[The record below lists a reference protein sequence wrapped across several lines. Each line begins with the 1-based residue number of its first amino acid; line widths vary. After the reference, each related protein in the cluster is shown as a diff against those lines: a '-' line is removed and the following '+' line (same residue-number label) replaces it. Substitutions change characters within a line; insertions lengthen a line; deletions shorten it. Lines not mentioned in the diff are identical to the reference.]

1 MTIEQKLFVLAAALL
16 ITLPASATETVKPA
30 VTPPGEP
37 AYSGRASAVGGSASI
52 VKFALP
58 LVMEYGAQRRI
69 DADIKR
75 SLTAAEPRIK
85 KALDKSGDKG
95 VLVTARH
102 EKLASGGHGVRG
114 ETTRLVG
121 EVAVSNTG
129 AHPILAKM
137 KTASLT
143 PTVSAAPNS
152 TVQTTP
158 GYVPAPEFNRM
169 YWAERGPGGKITFRP
184 VNIDKLRKVEIFVLT
199 NQQMATAVQQLNS
212 AEDLTSRVR
221 LASLSL
227 ADEKARVEATT
238 LLKER
243 EQAFKDA
250 EEVDRWLAEEMGR
263 ASRANKD
270 ANTAGTVSAVAGAA
284 ATAYSAAGGGAA
296 KSTGTSHKVPSDT
309 TNYSVRNNIL
319 INSSTINLRTEDF
332 LKRQDPQVPPSQKNG
347 PEIRRY

>member
-1 MTIEQKLFVLAAALL
+1 MRIEKVFVFAAALV
-16 ITLPASATETVKPA
+16 TLPAFATETVKPA

-52 VKFALP
+52 IKFALP

-85 KALDKSGDKG
+85 EALDKSDDKG

-102 EKLASGGHGVRG
+102 EKLSSGGHGVRG

-129 AHPILAKM
+129 AHPILAKL

-143 PTVSAAPNS
+143 PTLTAAPNS

-158 GYVPAPEFNRM
+158 GYVPDPDFNRM
-169 YWAERGPGGKITFRP
+169 YWAERGAGGKITFRP
-184 VNIDKLRKVEIFVLT
+184 VNIEKLKQVEIFVLT
-199 NQQMATAVQQLNS
+199 SQQMKTAVQQLNS

-221 LASLSL
+221 LASLNL
-227 ADEKARVEATT
+227 AEEKARAEATT

-263 ASRANKD
+263 ASRANSD
-270 ANTAGTVSAVAGAA
+270 ANKAGMVAAGAGAA
-284 ATAYSAAGGGAA
+284 ATAYGAASGGAA
-296 KSTGTSHKVPSDT
+296 KGTGTSQKVSSDT

-319 INSSTINLRTEDF
+319 INSSTINLRAEDF
-332 LKRQDPQVPPSQKNG
+332 LKRQGQAPPSQTTG
-347 PEIRRY
+347 PEIQRY

>member
-1 MTIEQKLFVLAAALL
+1 MRIEHKLFVVAAALL
-16 ITLPASATETVKPA
+16 VTLPAFATETVKPA

-52 VKFALP
+52 IKFALP

-75 SLTAAEPRIK
+75 SLTAAEPRINE
-85 KALDKSGDKG
+85 ALDKSGDKG

-102 EKLASGGHGVRG
+102 EKLPSGGHGVRG

-129 AHPILAKM
+129 AHPILAKL
-137 KTASLT
+137 KTASLR
-143 PTVSAAPNS
+143 PTVSAAPTS

-158 GYVPAPEFNRM
+158 GYVPDPEFNRM
-169 YWAERGPGGKITFRP
+169 YWAERGAGGKITFRQ

-199 NQQMATAVQQLNS
+199 NQQMSTAVQQLNS

-227 ADEKARVEATT
+227 AEKKARYEAMT

-250 EEVDRWLAEEMGR
+250 DEVDRWLSEELGR
-263 ASRANKD
+263 AARANKD
-270 ANTAGTVSAVAGAA
+270 ANSAGTVSAVAGAA
-284 ATAYSAAGGGAA
+284 ATAYSAAGGGAT
-296 KSTGTSHKVPSDT
+296 KGTGTSQKVPSDT
-309 TNYSVRNNIL
+309 TNSSVRNDIL
-319 INSSTINLRTEDF
+319 INSSTINL
-332 LKRQDPQVPPSQKNG
+332 
-347 PEIRRY
+347 